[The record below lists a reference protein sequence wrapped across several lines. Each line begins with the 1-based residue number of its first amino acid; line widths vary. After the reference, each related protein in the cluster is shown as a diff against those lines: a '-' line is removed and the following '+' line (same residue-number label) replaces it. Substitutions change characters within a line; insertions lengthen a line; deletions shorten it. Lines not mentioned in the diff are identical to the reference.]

1 MKTFVK
7 YLFIAFFL
15 LFSSNGFAQKS
26 LTDFIDGMKNSS
38 NPEQFVPQIKKE
50 LTPYLN
56 GPGSRKTIKEAFQYF
71 LGKNDKIATC
81 IGYLLCQSGRDPKE
95 WYEIIKQLPV
105 SKKFYAQKEEYGSNS
120 EDTIYG
126 GCLSNIILF
135 TDGRV
140 VILDIPEADIDNYD
154 NLASLTS
161 RMPEFV
167 NDFYNN
173 NKQAFL
179 YDPSGKCM
187 LGYFKEKGTEI
198 YDNMNPECSV
208 FERPARDNRLHQYK
222 DNLQYEL
229 VAGINLDFN
238 TGVFKPTYYGYDTP
252 DEAIKAK
259 GQKKAEAIKKYN
271 ATLTKMLQ
279 AQKTALIKK
288 YGEKAYNY
296 IKQGKIYVGM
306 PAGILTEY
314 KEIQADGTAVQLF
327 SFKGT
332 FRNNAGV
339 YSLYEPSGIF
349 QLFRELGV
357 KLDYNKIYVRN
368 RKVTG
373 WR

>member
-26 LTDFIDGMKNSS
+26 LTDFIDGMKEFFKSRAVCPTNKERV
-38 NPEQFVPQIKKE
+38 NPLPEWSWIAQNHQRSIPI
-50 LTPYLN
+50 L
-56 GPGSRKTIKEAFQYF
+56 

-161 RMPEFV
+161 RMPEFID
-167 NDFYNN
+167 DFYSGS
-173 NKQAFL
+173 KQAFL

-198 YDNMNPECSV
+198 YDNMRPDCAV
-208 FERPARDNRLHQYK
+208 YERPAIDNRLHQYK

-279 AQKTALIKK
+279 AQKTALVKK

>member
-95 WYEIIKQLPV
+95 WYEIIKQLPAP
-105 SKKFYAQKEEYGSNS
+105 KKFYYQDEDCQDDEE
-120 EDTIYG
+120 TIYG
-126 GCLSNIILF
+126 GCLHDVILF
-135 TDGRV
+135 SDGRV
-140 VILDIPEADIDNYD
+140 AILNIPEADIDNYD

-187 LGYFKEKGTEI
+187 FGYFKEKGTEI
-198 YDNMNPECSV
+198 YANMNPDCSV
-208 FERPARDNRLHQYK
+208 FERPARDNRLYQYK
-222 DNLQYEL
+222 DHLQYEL

-252 DEAIKAK
+252 DEAIKVK
-259 GQKKAEAIKKYN
+259 GQKIQIAEKKIKNAARNKHAQMEKVLVQKYGRKAFDAMENFRPYIGMPEGIVREYKLVMKDVNFIAYGFVRVESGYKVYHPTRLFAMTASYINARFPRAIYTKNGKVAAIK
-271 ATLTKMLQ
+271 
-279 AQKTALIKK
+279 
-288 YGEKAYNY
+288 
-296 IKQGKIYVGM
+296 
-306 PAGILTEY
+306 
-314 KEIQADGTAVQLF
+314 
-327 SFKGT
+327 
-332 FRNNAGV
+332 
-339 YSLYEPSGIF
+339 
-349 QLFRELGV
+349 
-357 KLDYNKIYVRN
+357 
-368 RKVTG
+368 
-373 WR
+373 W